1 MPTVVPRP
9 ILRIRS
15 PVIGRGEQVLELGTN
30 PIAIG
35 RAEDCD
41 VVLLEQS
48 ASRLHARLVPEAGGW
63 VLVDEGSQGGVFFG
77 AERTSLRRLR
87 DGDEFRIGETTFQFV
102 ERPGSQPTLLGERVP
117 GPSAAP
123 REDHE
128 RSLGT
133 APTIASG
140 TFPRPDAAEPAP
152 RPNPP
157 RPLEP
162 PRAAVVEPPRAA
174 VVEPPRAA
182 VVEPPRAAA
191 QAAAQAPTRAI
202 APPASA
208 PSFVDFGPVGNP
220 TGAPPVGSAPS
231 FVDFGPVGRPDPRA
245 ADSSA
250 FDGQLAADP
259 SRIDRVESHRV
270 GSRWGTWIIV
280 CLLFV
285 GLSLAVL
292 ALAFDI
298 QISDLLSVF
307 E

>member
-1 MPTVVPRP
+1 MPTVAPRP

-15 PVIGRGEQVLELGTN
+15 PVIGRGEQVLELGTT
-30 PIAIG
+30 PITIG
-35 RAEDCD
+35 RADDCE

-77 AERTSLRRLR
+77 SERTSLRRLR

-117 GPSAAP
+117 SPTAAP
-123 REDHE
+123 RDDRE
-128 RSLGT
+128 RSIGT

-140 TFPRPDAAEPAP
+140 TFPRPEPADAEAP
-152 RPNPP
+152 RPSAPRPAAIAPPAPAAVDPP
-157 RPLEP
+157 RPAAIAPPGPAIAP
-162 PRAAVVEPPRAA
+162 PRTGPE
-174 VVEPPRAA
+174 
-182 VVEPPRAAA
+182 
-191 QAAAQAPTRAI
+191 APTRAI

-220 TGAPPVGSAPS
+220 PGAAAVGSAPS

-250 FDGQLAADP
+250 FEGQLADDP
-259 SRIDRVESHRV
+259 SRIDRVEAHRV